1 MSMTLKCCN
10 VISVICG
17 LGLLVVLA
25 ARAGG
30 KHADLGSMGPPR
42 PSFNIA
48 GDDHETHAGDRG
60 SGVAAAPFTIP
71 KRVCAR

>member
-1 MSMTLKCCN
+1 MLMTLKCCK

-17 LGLLVVLA
+17 LGLLVALA

-30 KHADLGSMGPPR
+30 KHADLGSNGPPR

-48 GDDHETHAGDRG
+48 GDELAY
-60 SGVAAAPFTIP
+60 
-71 KRVCAR
+71 